1 MTNNANDK
9 DKYTI
14 HLLKRASKQKRKV
27 SAQRG
32 HELSTTVAPL
42 YLARQL
48 GHRSP
53 QTTLPYVHQ
62 SYWKHLLYCKQQLL
76 TDHCREILEQFQ
88 LEGESDKQKEEPGK
102 EQSETSGD
110 ET

>member
-1 MTNNANDK
+1 MTNNSNDK

-14 HLLKRASKQKRKV
+14 HLLKRASKQKRKMI
-27 SAQRG
+27 AQRE
-32 HELSTTVAPL
+32 HELSATVAPL

-53 QTTLPYVHQ
+53 RMTLPYVHL
-62 SYWKHLLYCKQQLL
+62 SYDEQQPL
-76 TDHCREILEQFQ
+76 TRHCREILQQLQ
-88 LEGESDKQKEEPGK
+88 LEGEPDNQKEEQGK
-102 EQSETSGD
+102 EQSEASGD